1 MEDNFSMEQ
10 GGGDGL
16 GMIQF
21 SYISCAL
28 YFCYYCISYISGHP
42 ALAPGGWGTPVLK
55 DERVEEVIV
64 MKM

>member
-10 GGGDGL
+10 GGWDGL

-28 YFCYYCISYISGHP
+28 YFCYYDIMIHN
-42 ALAPGGWGTPVLK
+42 
-55 DERVEEVIV
+55 EIIV
-64 MKM
+64 QLTLMQDQWEP